1 MSIHILPFT
10 TWGYYNFTNSRSLYL
25 GRVLLKLRR

>member
-1 MSIHILPFT
+1 MSFHILPFT
-10 TWGYYNFTNSRSLYL
+10 TWGYYRFTHSRALYL